1 MDNYRDCAVDAP
13 EGTTLT
19 QRQLN
24 RALFARQLLLERS
37 PMQVTDALEH
47 LVGMQ
52 SQVPSDPYI
61 GLWSR
66 LEGFATTELS
76 RIMQDRAVIRA
87 SLTRETI
94 HLVTV
99 ADYLVL
105 EPVMQALHE
114 RVFPRT
120 DQGKRLGQAH
130 VLEILEAGREM
141 LAERPLS
148 MKALGA
154 RLAERWP
161 DRDPGR
167 MAPAVRF
174 LLPLVQVTPRG
185 IWGAS
190 HGATWALAERWIG
203 QAIPNSST
211 PDTILPRYL
220 AAFGPA
226 TVADMQAWSGLQGLR
241 TVVEH
246 MRPHLRVYRNE
257 KGQELF
263 DVPGAPLP
271 DPETPA
277 PVRFLPGFDNALLS
291 HVDRTRIIAEEHR
304 KAIGSRNGLFL
315 STVLID
321 GFIAGTWGIEK
332 TKERAALRIVPFATL
347 SPDDHDAIQAEGER
361 LLVFLAD
368 GLSHEV
374 VIASGAG

>member
-167 MAPAVRF
+167 MAQAVRF

-203 QAIPNSST
+203 QAIPNS
-211 PDTILPRYL
+211 PRRIR
-220 AAFGPA
+220 F
-226 TVADMQAWSGLQGLR
+226 
-241 TVVEH
+241 
-246 MRPHLRVYRNE
+246 YR
-257 KGQELF
+257 
-263 DVPGAPLP
+263 
-271 DPETPA
+271 
-277 PVRFLPGFDNALLS
+277 
-291 HVDRTRIIAEEHR
+291 
-304 KAIGSRNGLFL
+304 AI
-315 STVLID
+315 
-321 GFIAGTWGIEK
+321 
-332 TKERAALRIVPFATL
+332 
-347 SPDDHDAIQAEGER
+347 SPPSARQR
-361 LLVFLAD
+361 
-368 GLSHEV
+368 
-374 VIASGAG
+374 

>member
-1 MDNYRDCAVDAP
+1 MDHYRESAVDVP
-13 EGTTLT
+13 GGTVLSS
-19 QRQLN
+19 RQLN
-24 RALFARQLLLERS
+24 RALLARQGLLERS
-37 PMQVTDALEH
+37 LMQVTDALEH

-66 LEGFATTELS
+66 LEKFATDELS
-76 RIMQDRAVIRA
+76 GMMQDRAAVRA
-87 SLTRETI
+87 SLMRGTI

-99 ADYLVL
+99 ADYLML
-105 EPVMQALHE
+105 QPVMRVLHE

-120 DQGKRLGQAH
+120 DQGKRLDPTC
-130 VLEILEAGREM
+130 VPEILEAAREM
-141 LAERPLS
+141 LAETPLS
-148 MKALGA
+148 MKALGV
-154 RLAERWP
+154 RLAERWS
-161 DRDPGR
+161 DCDPGG
-167 MAPAVRF
+167 MAQAVRF

-190 HGATWALAERWIG
+190 YGATWALAEQWIG
-203 QAIPNSST
+203 RPVPDNPT
-211 PDTILPRYL
+211 PDAVLLRYL

-241 TVVEH
+241 AAVER
-246 MRPHLRVYRNE
+246 MRPHLCVFRNE

-277 PVRFLPGFDNALLS
+277 PVRFLPGFGNVLLS
-291 HVDRTRIIAEEHR
+291 HADRTRIVAEEHR

-315 STVLID
+315 ATVLVD
-321 GFIAGTWGIEK
+321 GFVAGTWGIEK
-332 TKERAALRIVPFATL
+332 TKESATLRIVPFVTL
-347 SPDDHDAIQAEGER
+347 SPGDHDAIRAEGER
-361 LLVFLAD
+361 LLSFLAG

-374 VIASGAG
+374 VIGRGAG